1 MNWDKIVEAALFTP
15 TQRGWGVP
23 LMLVGRPGIGKSSGL
38 RAIAEAYGMH
48 AITVSPALAGEAAFG
63 AVPVPGKDGVLD
75 SPPPYWYRE
84 LRANPDRATMLLI
97 DEVTSAA
104 EHLLPPLLSV
114 LVEGVVGGGHR
125 LPGSVRALAACNPE
139 RMAVNAAR
147 LAPNVTVR
155 FGWLDT
161 DIQKSEQSTFAESFG
176 SYLTTTASGA
186 VGRVRPYQEVEREVM
201 GQWGSRFARVTG
213 IAKAFFKARPG
224 LVECY
229 PAEAKRNWPNPR
241 SWEWALRAV
250 ASSRI
255 HNLSGPDE
263 LRFVGGF
270 VGEGAANEFLN
281 FCSSNDIQD
290 PDKVLWGN
298 EEVEWSARIDSVY
311 GTVGACVSRLAGF
324 SSFSLDSKEWAQATE
339 GANNLL
345 AYLSRAPRKY
355 ADLATQTLA
364 DVTRLPFPY
373 DYALQGL
380 VSNLGRQVLT
390 AQPEVNTVLAL
401 PESKGKAKPGKGSAN

>member
-1 MNWDKIVEAALFTP
+1 
-15 TQRGWGVP
+15 
-23 LMLVGRPGIGKSSGL
+23 MLVGRPGIAKSSGIRSL
-38 RAIAEAYGMH
+38 AEQYGMH
-48 AITVSPALAGEAAFG
+48 SITVSPALAGEAAFG

-75 SPPPYWYRE
+75 SPPPYWYRDLKE
-84 LRANPDRATMLLI
+84 GGKHHGQATLLLI

-125 LPGSVRALAACNPE
+125 LPGSVRAVAACNPE

-155 FGWLDT
+155 FGWIDA
-161 DIQKSEQSTFAESFG
+161 DIQKSEQSSFAESYG

-186 VGRVRPYQEVEREVM
+186 NTRVQPYQEVERDVLAA
-201 GQWGSRFARVTG
+201 WGSRFARVTG

-229 PAEAKRNWPNPR
+229 PAGASEAKRNWPNPR
-241 SWEWALRAV
+241 SWEWALRAA

-255 HNLSGPDE
+255 HGISCTEE
-263 LRFVGGF
+263 LRFVGSF

-281 FCSSNDIQD
+281 FMSSNDIQD
-290 PDKVLWGN
+290 PDQVLWGG
-298 EEVEWSARIDSVY
+298 EEVAWSSRIDSVY
-311 GTVGACVSRLAGF
+311 GTVGACVSRLAGY
-324 SSFSLDSKEWAQATE
+324 SNTQQDSKEWAQATE

-345 AYLSRAPRKY
+345 AYLSRAPGKY

-380 VSNLGRQVLT
+380 VSNLGRKVLQ
-390 AQPEVNTVLAL
+390 AAPQVNTVLAL
-401 PESKGKAKPGKGSAN
+401 PDAKKGKPSKGGAN